1 VKAARREI
9 KKMRENT
16 RLLLALPALSVLVV
30 ASTMGCALNPVSGK
44 PEVALVS
51 VEQEREIGKEQTK
64 KLEKTVGFVQE
75 GQVPGYV
82 EAIGQRLVKHS
93 PRQDVKYGIHV
104 VDMPEPNAFAL
115 PGGYVFV
122 TRGLLTLFNSE
133 DELANVLGHEIG
145 HVAARHSVQR
155 ASRAA
160 PFAIATG
167 LSSMAV
173 GIVSP
178 GLGQAVAGVGGLAGG
193 VVLAPYS
200 RNQEREADRIGQEMA
215 AAAGWDPAGMGSF
228 LERLEREAELHTGKP
243 RKTSFLDTHPSTGE
257 RVSNTASHAASL
269 TPASRAPIAANQA
282 AFLRK
287 LDGIRVGADVRGGF
301 FKEGQFFHPDLD
313 FALYFPEGWQTQN
326 ARSYVAAQAPRG
338 KAVVVVEVTEKAANP
353 IEASRIFQEQTKA
366 TFDGE
371 VERLTINGLRAAH
384 GVVQG
389 RQSAADLTWIAH
401 RGRVFQIAGLAGSRD
416 FKSYRQRFLA
426 TAQSFRPLTT
436 GERATIKDTRLRV
449 VSARE
454 GETLASLVQ
463 RTGSSWSVEQ
473 AAVSNGL
480 DANAALGK
488 GQLVKLAIPEP
499 YVRTQS

>member
-1 VKAARREI
+1 VRELKEEI
-9 KKMRENT
+9 GMREGT
-16 RLLLALPALSVLVV
+16 RLLMTVPTLSALFV
-30 ASTMGCALNPVSGK
+30 ASMGGCALNPVSGK

-51 VEQEREIGKEQTK
+51 VEQERQIGKEQTK
-64 KLEKTVGFVQE
+64 KLEKTVGFVEE
-75 GQVPGYV
+75 GQVPGYL
-82 EAIGQRLVKHS
+82 EAMGQRLVQHS
-93 PRQDVKYGIHV
+93 PRRDVTYSIHV

-160 PFAIATG
+160 PLAIATG

-178 GLGQAVAGVGGLAGG
+178 ELGQAVAGVGELAGG
-193 VVLAPYS
+193 LVLAPYS

-228 LERLEREAELHTGKP
+228 LDRLEREAELHEGQP
-243 RKTSFLDTHPSTGE
+243 RRTSFLDTHPSTGE

-269 TPASRAPIAANQA
+269 TRASRAPIAADQA

-287 LDGIRVGADVRGGF
+287 LDGLRVGLDVRGGLF
-301 FKEGQFFHPDLD
+301 REGQFVHPDLD
-313 FALYFPEGWQTQN
+313 FTIHFPEGWQAQN
-326 ARSYVAAQAPRG
+326 ARSYVAAQAPRAR
-338 KAVVVVEVTEKAANP
+338 AVVVVEVAEKAVEP
-353 IEASRIFQEQTKA
+353 LEAVRIFQEQTRA
-366 TFDGE
+366 TFDRE

-389 RQSAADLTWIAH
+389 RQSTADLTWIAH
-401 RGRVFQIAGLAGSRD
+401 GGRVFQIAGLAGSRD

-426 TAQSFRPLTT
+426 TAQSFRPLTA

-454 GETLASLVQ
+454 GETLAGLVQ
-463 RTGSSWSVEQ
+463 RRGSSWSVEQ

-480 DANAALGK
+480 EASAVLRK

-499 YVRTQS
+499 YVRGNS